1 MLMKRLLSVLL
12 LITLILSLAPAVWA
26 DAAISLSFAS
36 DRLSYNSGESTELIV
51 RAKQAPESDLTIRI
65 TDNKKNAYEL
75 VLPAG
80 QTEVSMTV
88 SSPLSGTGTTTTFT
102 IERSENYSRK
112 SPYQCSV
119 SAKGACMYSFG
130 AQLYQQFTGR
140 DLKFTVKVANPT
152 RLEKGTVITIRD
164 DTNGTVMQTFE
175 HNPNKTQY
183 SFTYKVDE
191 SWMPGR
197 NISVWV
203 DGRETADAK
212 TILAVGISGAKTICG
227 VRRDD
232 NKISFTMDAGSGGDN
247 IPTILD
253 ILDKHGIKITFFV
266 TGKFA
271 SSYPQYVKMMA
282 ERGHE
287 LGNHSWSHPSF
298 YDLSV
303 DKMLSE
309 VNRTRDL
316 IYELTGKTTVLFRPP
331 KGHCNSKIRSI
342 LNGAGYEVIRWTHES
357 YDSRDGATK
366 EKSLKFS
373 TKDITGGS
381 IILTHV
387 NADWTVAVLDQ
398 ILTWYEDNGFEVVP
412 VSELLYEGNTS
423 TDENGL
429 QYLVD

>member
-1 MLMKRLLSVLL
+1 MKRLLSILL
-12 LITLILSLAPAVWA
+12 LISLLLSLAPAALA
-26 DAAISLSFAS
+26 DAASVSFAS

-51 RAKQAPESDLTIRI
+51 RAKQAPESDLAIRI
-65 TDNKKNAYEL
+65 TDNKKNAYE
-75 VLPAG
+75 VVIPAG
-80 QTEVSMTV
+80 QTEASLTV
-88 SSPLSGTGTTTTFT
+88 SSPLSGSGSTTTFT

-130 AQLYQQFTGR
+130 AQLYQQFTDR
-140 DLKFTVKVANPT
+140 DLKFSVKVANPT

-164 DTNGTVMQTFE
+164 DTNGTVMETFE

-183 SFTYKVDE
+183 SFTYRVDE

-203 DGRETADAK
+203 DGREQADST
-212 TILAVGISGAKTICG
+212 TILAVGISGAKTIRG

-232 NKISFTMDAGSGGDN
+232 NKISFTMDAGSSGKN
-247 IPTILD
+247 VPTILD
-253 ILDKHGIKITFFV
+253 ILDKHGVKITFFV

-271 SSYPQYVKMMA
+271 NSYPEYVKMMA

-287 LGNHSWSHPSF
+287 IGNHSWSHPSF
-298 YDLSV
+298 TTLSV
-303 DKMLSE
+303 DKILSE

-316 IYELTGKTTVLFRPP
+316 VYELTGKTTVLFRPP
-331 KGHCNSKIRSI
+331 KGDCNSKVRSI
-342 LNGAGYEVIRWTHES
+342 LNAAGYEVIRWTHES

-387 NADWTVAVLDQ
+387 NADWTVAVLDE
-398 ILTWYEDNGFEVVP
+398 ILTWYEENGFEVVP
-412 VSELLYEGNTS
+412 VSELLYYGNTA
-423 TDENGL
+423 TDDDGL